1 MGVWTLLNA
10 CPHLYL
16 LCIFDNQT
24 KLPWWLTLQ
33 MSIPI
38 SHLLTMIFYPFSI
51 VHCVLAYVSCVV
63 CGCVSRQF
71 QQAEGLS
78 MGSLQIFDVA
88 KISRNFVD
96 SSGHTPQYVGCV
108 IFLNCANC
116 FVPGP
121 PQPQHIWTPVCRV
134 LGSRPAQPGSACCH
148 PPPNVAKVESDQ
160 NVKMA
165 KCVPPYT
172 LQFCT
177 SADCNIT
184 DMICY
189 VVVTQL
195 SIQQLLQVQ
204 STAVERIYN
213 LDIKHNLG
221 WSIDISTTLV
231 NICTRVLKIIS

>member
-1 MGVWTLLNA
+1 MCFSSGHSGSVSTQELPTRICERFHIFRRRLLYYDLVLLKA
-10 CPHLYL
+10 PTIVFPHILIYQDTMLNGCLNTVKCLSTPL

-24 KLPWWLTLQ
+24 KLPQWLTLQ

-78 MGSLQIFDVA
+78 MGSLEIFDVA

-108 IFLNCANC
+108 IFLNSANC

-134 LGSRPAQPGSACCH
+134 LGSRPAQPAATH
-148 PPPNVAKVESDQ
+148 RRMLQKWNLTKTWKWPNVFHPAHYSS
-160 NVKMA
+160 A
-165 KCVPPYT
+165 H
-172 LQFCT
+172 LQI
-177 SADCNIT
+177 AI
-184 DMICY
+184 
-189 VVVTQL
+189 
-195 SIQQLLQVQ
+195 
-204 STAVERIYN
+204 
-213 LDIKHNLG
+213 
-221 WSIDISTTLV
+221 
-231 NICTRVLKIIS
+231 